1 MIQNIDPLALPSLS
15 LQERRNL
22 PQCAAVYFVLNG
34 SSKILYIG
42 GTLNLVQRWLTHH
55 RCNQLT
61 NMGDGI
67 RIAWLECSEPALLP
81 EIEAALIKHFQ
92 PSLNRTPVPGD
103 KFKDKKQINVIMP
116 IDDADRLKE
125 LADKQERSVS
135 QMAAIL
141 IREAL
146 DRDKAT
152 ANQDQGAA

>member
-1 MIQNIDPLALPSLS
+1 MA
-15 LQERRNL
+15 R
-22 PQCAAVYFVLNG
+22 G
-34 SSKILYIG
+34 
-42 GTLNLVQRWLTHH
+42 
-55 RCNQLT
+55 
-61 NMGDGI
+61 
-67 RIAWLECSEPALLP
+67 
-81 EIEAALIKHFQ
+81 
-92 PSLNRTPVPGD
+92 
-103 KFKDKKQINVIMP
+103 KDKKQINVIMP